1 MREEAGEETG
11 EETGEEAGEE
21 AGEELERMR
30 KLERMRRLERMRSH
44 GCEREASEDES
55 EEKVNRMKL
64 IYKKK
69 RH

>member
-11 EETGEEAGEE
+11 EKLERMR
-21 AGEELERMR
+21 ELERMR
-30 KLERMRRLERMRSH
+30 KLERMRRLERSH